1 MDRPRLVDLRAGLP
15 GRGALVSPST
25 WKQRL
30 HSDPYCAGHCSAGH
44 KHSQCGCSCN
54 HRRATSSPDRW
65 QGAYSY
71 ALAHPE
77 IDDAAAFAD
86 EFAAYI
92 EDRMHEIQYPDLPL
106 PTPEEYEL
114 AHR

>member
-1 MDRPRLVDLRAGLP
+1 MI
-15 GRGALVSPST
+15 PST
-25 WKQRL
+25 WEERS
-30 HSDPYCAGHCSAGH
+30 HSDPYCAAHCTAGH
-44 KHSQCGCSCN
+44 KHSQCGCSCS
-54 HRRATSSPDRW
+54 HRRVASISDRW

-71 ALAHPE
+71 ALTNSE

-92 EDRMHEIQYPDLPL
+92 EDRMHEIRYPDVPL

>member
-1 MDRPRLVDLRAGLP
+1 M
-15 GRGALVSPST
+15 SPST
-25 WKQRL
+25 WKERL

-86 EFAAYI
+86 EFTAYI
-92 EDRMHEIQYPDLPL
+92 EDRMHEIRYPDLPL